1 MIFVP
6 ALLAGALLPAAAET
20 AGQLFPPP
28 PLAPLAMTAVNG
40 AHVFNTEH
48 SGVFN
53 GHRIRYRITVAETI
67 IEDPGAVPAADLY
80 SFSYVAEGI
89 GNAAARPVMFIFN
102 GGPGASSVFL
112 HLCSLGPRIL
122 RDCTPAGTANPATP
136 LSDNSESP
144 LDVAD
149 LVFIDPT
156 DTGWSHTLP
165 GVSPEQFHSVDGDSD
180 EVTALIVWW
189 LRKHGRLGSPV
200 YVYGESYGS
209 MRGVAVVRDLARSK
223 PKVAVAGLMLG
234 GFAITFGR
242 GSGTPDPI
250 WEALRLPT
258 AASMAWHYGKIDNK
272 HQTWEQAVDKAAVF
286 ARTQYVG
293 ALMLGEQLDVATR
306 RRIIERLPALSG
318 IPESYLVS
326 HHTIEVGDFATVL
339 LHDRRLV
346 LDDNNGLWTR
356 PAGAKPR
363 KDGYVA
369 YSKGIARYAS
379 GELRAQG
386 LGSYQIITPNDMQ
399 VFESWN
405 FRTSGAPSLEVTL
418 AQEMRDDPHLRL
430 LVVQGRYDNQTQ
442 VADTRYVL
450 DQTDIPRQQFTMA
463 YFDGGH
469 MLEPKPEVMTAYIGS
484 RGGPR
489 LLPLRQRGGVSQHR
503 HRRAGMER
511 TRRGIRSVLRGEAAR
526 HLRPRRLGRDRRAR
540 PCEARGAVGCSGGRR
555 ILHR

>member
-1 MIFVP
+1 MSRSMT
-6 ALLAGALLPAAAET
+6 LMLAMLGGAFASASAET
-20 AGQLFPPP
+20 AAQLFPPP
-28 PLAPLAMTAVNG
+28 PLAPLAMTAVDG
-40 AHVFNTEH
+40 THVFSTEH
-48 SGVFN
+48 SGLFD
-53 GHRIRYRITVAETI
+53 GHRVRYRATVAETL

-80 SFSYVAEGI
+80 SFSYVAEGS

-112 HLCSLGPRIL
+112 HLCSLGPRVL
-122 RDCTPAGTANPATP
+122 RDCTPVGTSNPATP
-136 LSDNSESP
+136 LIDNPESP
-144 LDVAD
+144 LGVAD

-165 GVSPEQFHSVDGDSD
+165 GVLPEQFHSVDGDSE
-180 EVTALIVWW
+180 EVTALIVLW

-223 PKVAVAGLMLG
+223 PRVAVAGLMLG

-242 GSGTPDPI
+242 GNGTPDPI

-272 HQTWEQAVDKAAVF
+272 HQTWEQAVDKAAAF

-293 ALMLGEQLDVATR
+293 ALMLGQQLDAATR
-306 RRIIERLPALSG
+306 RRIIERLPALCG
-318 IPESYLVS
+318 IPESYFVA
-326 HHTIEVGDFATVL
+326 HHTIETGDFGTAL
-339 LHDRRLV
+339 LHDEGLV
-346 LDDNNGLWTR
+346 LDGNNGLWTY

-363 KDGYVA
+363 KDGYIA
-369 YSKGIARYAS
+369 YSRGIARYA
-379 GELRAQG
+379 GADLRVQG

-399 VFESWN
+399 VFEGWN

-418 AQEMRDDPHLRL
+418 AEEMRDDPHLRL
-430 LVVQGRYDNQTQ
+430 LVVQGRYDTQTQ

-450 DQTDIPRQQFTMA
+450 DQTEIARERLTMA

-469 MLEPKPEVMTAYIGS
+469 MLEPKPEVMTAI
-484 RGGPR
+484 
-489 LLPLRQRGGVSQHR
+489 
-503 HRRAGMER
+503 RAFVAG
-511 TRRGIRSVLRGEAAR
+511 
-526 HLRPRRLGRDRRAR
+526 DR
-540 PCEARGAVGCSGGRR
+540 
-555 ILHR
+555 